1 MKKKIIIMENA
12 NHYFNVKT
20 YSEIFKKNF
29 DVTLYLALSEDKKY
43 IKKDCPE
50 ILDSTKFKI
59 INAWN
64 HKIFFLRALILK
76 DFDYYF
82 ISWGIEH
89 KKSYFILNYILFFIF
104 TIFNKKKI
112 IFRIGRSDSFFNSK
126 QLKKLKFKDYK
137 HENWSIFN
145 SFFRFIRISSLNK
158 IGYLTFETKT
168 LLKYFKKITKFSCK
182 HLVLKPCSKDEVIV
196 KKFAYKNR
204 LILGLHGG
212 FDQGRRD
219 YIFLIDELR
228 KLNIKYRKK
237 ITLKFLGSSNI
248 ISIKNIY
255 LKRAAFQNNI
265 FKKLKKTGI
274 KIIASNKGFISRSE
288 YERSIKNVN
297 LLIDIAKDDGHF
309 LIKPTGL
316 ITDAQNFG
324 KKILLNEKND
334 PYKEFKNL
342 CIYYKSLSNCLKNI
356 IDSKLKTPEKKIK
369 FNNNFKLN

>member
-1 MKKKIIIMENA
+1 M
-12 NHYFNVKT
+12 
-20 YSEIFKKNF
+20 
-29 DVTLYLALSEDKKY
+29 
-43 IKKDCPE
+43 
-50 ILDSTKFKI
+50 
-59 INAWN
+59 
-64 HKIFFLRALILK
+64 
-76 DFDYYF
+76 
-82 ISWGIEH
+82 
-89 KKSYFILNYILFFIF
+89 
-104 TIFNKKKI
+104 
-112 IFRIGRSDSFFNSK
+112 
-126 QLKKLKFKDYK
+126 
-137 HENWSIFN
+137 
-145 SFFRFIRISSLNK
+145 
-158 IGYLTFETKT
+158 
-168 LLKYFKKITKFSCK
+168 
-182 HLVLKPCSKDEVIV
+182 LKPSSKDEVIV